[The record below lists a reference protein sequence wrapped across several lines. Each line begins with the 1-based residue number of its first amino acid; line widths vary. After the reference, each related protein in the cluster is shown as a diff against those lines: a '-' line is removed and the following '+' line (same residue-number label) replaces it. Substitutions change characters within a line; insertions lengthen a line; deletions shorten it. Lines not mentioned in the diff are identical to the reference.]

1 MPKSR
6 HHSRRGAALVGAA
19 AIALAACG
27 GDDDSS
33 QNGAPPTDQ
42 PAAYASGSTPPGGQ
56 TAESAELAAAL
67 TEVFT
72 GSTTLAGDE
81 AFDGAQLADGDSV
94 VWFWAPWCT
103 ICRAEAPTVA
113 EVAEQFADEVTLIG
127 VPGRGDL
134 DEMREFVEDTGHPAR
149 SPMSP
154 TSAVTSGAH
163 SACTDNPRSRSST
176 TTAPSRCSSAGWAAK
191 PSPSGSPN
199 WSPPDPDDRPTTT
212 PHPEAAGM
220 NGTYAF
226 ALAAGMAATV
236 NPCGFAL
243 LPAYLAAFVGIEH
256 RGGRAGAVGRALTV
270 SLALTAGF
278 VLVFGAF
285 GLIISPLAV
294 RIEHYLPWATV
305 VIGFGLLG
313 LGMARCS
320 PDAS

>member
-1 MPKSR
+1 MHEVSSDHVEGTHFGSLRFPTMVTDVRTTREWQQQRPGFRAMPKSR

-103 ICRAEAPTVA
+103 ICRAEAPEVA
-113 EVAEQFADEVTLIG
+113 EVAEQFADDVTLIG

-134 DEMREFVEDTGHPAR
+134 DEMRKFVEDTGTGSLTHVADLGGDIW
-149 SPMSP
+149 
-154 TSAVTSGAH
+154 SAFGAYGQ
-163 SACTDNPRSRSST
+163 P
-176 TTAPSRCSSAGWAAK
+176 
-191 PSPSGSPN
+191 
-199 WSPPDPDDRPTTT
+199 
-212 PHPEAAGM
+212 
-220 NGTYAF
+220 AF
-226 ALAAGMAATV
+226 AFIDDDGTVEVFIGGMGGKALAERIT
-236 NPCGFAL
+236 
-243 LPAYLAAFVGIEH
+243 E
-256 RGGRAGAVGRALTV
+256 
-270 SLALTAGF
+270 
-278 VLVFGAF
+278 
-285 GLIISPLAV
+285 LIS
-294 RIEHYLPWATV
+294 T
-305 VIGFGLLG
+305 
-313 LGMARCS
+313 
-320 PDAS
+320 